1 MLSAEYIYEV
11 LEKRRSELGLSQAEV
26 GRRAFGKADNSAFQS
41 LRKGSSPSAEKLE
54 ALCEALGLILYMG
67 QPRERIPSISSQVG
81 RREVDAI
88 QRAAREMDS
97 VQFKI
102 DQFRDEESALLQ
114 QAQEAT
120 QEFWKGLDP
129 SNYVL
134 VPLSKA
140 TLSAGAGAS
149 NPSEAIVDHL
159 VFRQSWLRGLG
170 VEPKHAR
177 LARVRGASMIPMIHD
192 NDLVLIDTSKREVPV
207 RTANPAKSIL
217 YALTQDGEARVKW
230 VQRPDEKTLILH
242 SENSA
247 LHPPEYY
254 TGHDAAEVNVIGKV
268 LWWGHSVR
276 D

>member
-1 MLSAEYIYEV
+1 MLSAAYIYEQ
-11 LEKRRSELGLSQAEV
+11 LEKRRFELGLSQADV
-26 GRRAFGKADNSAFQS
+26 GLRAFGKADNSAFQA

-54 ALCEALGLILYMG
+54 ALCGALGLVLHIDPPNSRIHSDPDNEVAEKYQEPELIYLDDAKK
-67 QPRERIPSISSQVG
+67 RE
-81 RREVDAI
+81 EAL
-88 QRAAREMDS
+88 
-97 VQFKI
+97 FK
-102 DQFRDEESALLQ
+102 R
-114 QAQEAT
+114 AQEAT

-207 RTANPAKSIL
+207 RTTNPAKSIL